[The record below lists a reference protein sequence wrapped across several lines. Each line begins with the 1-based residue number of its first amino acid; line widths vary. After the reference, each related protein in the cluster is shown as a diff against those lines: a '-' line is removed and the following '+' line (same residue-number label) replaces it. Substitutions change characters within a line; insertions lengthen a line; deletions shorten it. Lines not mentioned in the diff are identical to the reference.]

1 MILRAA
7 PLDPRDDP
15 AAEEFIPLTARSAI
29 DQARWWA
36 LRSRPKRHKVRG
48 AFTPEE
54 ARRMETAMREANP
67 FYQMERG

>member
-54 ARRMETAMREANP
+54 ARRMDAAMREASP
-67 FYQMERG
+67 AYPMERR